1 MLLTWR
7 IRLWRWAPVGWGV
20 AALAVVLTVAHV
32 LAPAPPVTLPVVV
45 ASGDLA
51 AGTTLTT
58 ADLRLS
64 RVPRSAIPETATA
77 DAAALVGR
85 TLAVPVPGGLP
96 LVPALLAGD
105 RFTLEPPAGT
115 SVVALDLV
123 GAGALR
129 VGDEVDVVPAGCDGA
144 EPARAL
150 VVEAADDAAPA
161 MLALDPADAVRIVT
175 AREICALA
183 AVVVQ

>member
-7 IRLWRWAPVGWGV
+7 IRLWRWAPVGWAV
-20 AALAVVLTVAHV
+20 AAIAVVLAVARILAPPPPATVA
-32 LAPAPPVTLPVVV
+32 VVV
-45 ASGDLA
+45 ASHELP
-51 AGTTLTT
+51 AGSVLT
-58 ADLRLS
+58 ASDLRVS
-64 RVPRSAIPETATA
+64 RVPRTAAPETATA
-77 DAAALVGR
+77 DADALVGT
-85 TLAVPVPGGLP
+85 TLATPVPGGLP

-105 RFTLEPPAGT
+105 RFTLDPPEGT

-129 VGDEVDVVPAGCDGA
+129 VGDAVDVVPAGCDGA

-175 AREICALA
+175 VREVCALA